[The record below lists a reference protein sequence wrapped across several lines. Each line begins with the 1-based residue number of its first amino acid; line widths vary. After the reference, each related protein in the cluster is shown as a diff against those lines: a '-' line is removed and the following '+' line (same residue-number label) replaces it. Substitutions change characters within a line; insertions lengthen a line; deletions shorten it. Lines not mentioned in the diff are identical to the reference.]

1 MHQGVPL
8 AGQRSPAAG
17 GRLRWGFETTSKQRR
32 LVTDK
37 SMLRQ
42 VYLRPIV
49 PLLISLISGIGLGS
63 RFPGHKAGL
72 LVLVVCGAVLTGIS
86 IRHKKAAAWAPIIL
100 FALLGYASI
109 QPWVSPNLS
118 PNHIQHFSDEIR
130 WQVAGVVDSHPTEF
144 KYIKRFV
151 VRADTLSH
159 KKESHRVTGKIRV
172 TVRGSSPAF
181 AKEDR
186 VVFRS
191 RLRAIRNFNN
201 PGGFNYQRYMTF
213 KGIWRTAYTKGDR
226 LEVVQKKGSKDLP
239 QQLYQARRALA
250 ALIERAGNGSSAGV
264 LKALIIGD
272 RAAIPSKLRDTF
284 NRAGVGHVL
293 AISGLHIGIV
303 ATVAFFFFQKLL
315 CFVKPFLW
323 RAWTRKAAAIFS
335 LVPVCIYGLISGMSP
350 STQRAV
356 IMVTAFLMTFLV
368 ERERDGVNT
377 LALAAF
383 IILIVYPPSVFSISF
398 QLSFMAV
405 LSILYGLY
413 CTHRALPTRG
423 VSTKTGL
430 RFQLPR
436 KLFTFFLVSFF
447 AICGTLPLVMFYF
460 NQISV
465 VGLLA
470 NAVVVPL
477 VGFFVIPCG
486 LLALFIYPISSQIA
500 YGCVQICIFVLD
512 YGLVVIKF
520 FADLPFAAFKTI
532 TPSFFEI
539 VCYYILGGFL
549 LNLLRAKL
557 NPTDLQGGLSARSD
571 HVVSPTRMRGGGR
584 GQRLSRFFS
593 SITLTIRD
601 MAAGFRKKRG
611 AIVAIAVVVALA
623 GDAGYWLYQ
632 RFWRDE
638 LRVTYL
644 DVGQGSAA
652 LLELPGGYTA
662 LIDGGG
668 FSDNSVFDIGARVIA
683 PFLWRNK
690 IQTIDTLILSH
701 PSSDHLNGLIFIA
714 RHFNVQTIWT
724 NGESKT
730 TLGYKRLR
738 EIVAG
743 KHLNR
748 PAFKQM
754 PRKQLINGVEFLF
767 LYPPADFLDKKKN
780 GQKWRNAN
788 NNSLVIKVSFGGVS
802 FLFPGDIMA
811 VAEKE
816 LVRLAGADLACDV
829 LLVPHHGSRSSSSRP
844 FLLKVK
850 PDVAVISAGWKN
862 RFRFPHATVLEAY
875 QKRGCR
881 ILRTDRN
888 GAVILT
894 TDGKRLAAKSVFSTV
909 DPP

>member
-1 MHQGVPL
+1 
-8 AGQRSPAAG
+8 
-17 GRLRWGFETTSKQRR
+17 
-32 LVTDK
+32 
-37 SMLRQ
+37 MLRQ

-49 PLLISLISGIGLGS
+49 PLLISLVSGIGLGS

-72 LVLVVCGAVLTGIS
+72 LVLVVGGAVLIGIS
-86 IRHKKAAAWAPIIL
+86 IRRKKAAAWAPIIL
-100 FALLGYASI
+100 FVLLGYASI
-109 QPWVSPNLS
+109 QPWVSPNLP
-118 PNHIQHFSDEIR
+118 PNHIQHFSDEIH
-130 WQVAGVVDSHPTEF
+130 WQVAGVVNSHPVEF
-144 KYIKRFV
+144 KYLKRFV
-151 VRADTLSH
+151 LRAETLSH
-159 KKESHRVTGKIRV
+159 KKESHRVSGKIRV
-172 TVRGSSPAF
+172 TVRGPSPAF
-181 AKEDR
+181 AKGDR

-191 RLRAIRNFNN
+191 RIRAIRNFNN

-226 LEVVQKKGSKDLP
+226 LGVVQKKGSKDLP
-239 QQLYQARRALA
+239 QQFYRARRALA
-250 ALIERAGNGSSAGV
+250 ALIERAGKGSSAGV

-272 RAAIPSKLRDTF
+272 REAIPSKLRDTF
-284 NRAGVGHVL
+284 NRAGVGHIL

-323 RAWTRKAAAIFS
+323 RAWTRKGAAILS

-405 LSILYGLY
+405 LSILYGLS
-413 CTHRALPTRG
+413 CTHQVLPIRS
-423 VSTKTGL
+423 VSTKTGF
-430 RFQLPR
+430 RFQLSR
-436 KLFTFFLVSFF
+436 KLLTFFLVSFF

-465 VGLLA
+465 IGLLA

-539 VCYYILGGFL
+539 LCYYILGGCL
-549 LNLLRAKL
+549 LSLLRAKL
-557 NPTDLQGGLSARSD
+557 NPTDLQGDLSARSA
-571 HVVSPTRMRGGGR
+571 HVSSST
-584 GQRLSRFFS
+584 RFFS
-593 SITLTIRD
+593 RLTVTIRD
-601 MAAGFRKKRG
+601 MTAGFRKKRG
-611 AIVAIAVVVALA
+611 VIVAIAVVAALA
-623 GDAGYWLYQ
+623 GDTGYWLYQ

-644 DVGQGSAA
+644 DVGQGNAA

-701 PSSDHLNGLIFIA
+701 PNSDHLNGLIFIA
-714 RHFNVQTIWT
+714 RHFNVKNIWT

-738 EIVAG
+738 KIVAG
-743 KHLNR
+743 KHLNQ

-767 LYPPADFLDKKKN
+767 LYPPADFLDKKKK

-850 PDVAVISAGWKN
+850 PEVAVISAGWKN

-888 GAVILT
+888 GAIIFT
-894 TDGKRLAAKSVFSTV
+894 TDGNRLRAQPFIAAADS
-909 DPP
+909 P

>member
-1 MHQGVPL
+1 
-8 AGQRSPAAG
+8 
-17 GRLRWGFETTSKQRR
+17 
-32 LVTDK
+32 
-37 SMLRQ
+37 MLRQ
-42 VYLRPIV
+42 VYSRPIV
-49 PLLISLISGIGLGS
+49 PLLISLISGIVLGS
-63 RFPGHKAGL
+63 RFPGYKAVL
-72 LVLVVCGAVLTGIS
+72 LVLFVYGAVLTGIS
-86 IRHKKAAAWAPIIL
+86 VRRNQAAAWAPIIL

-118 PNHIQHFSDEIR
+118 PNHIQHFSDESR
-130 WQVAGVVDSHPTEF
+130 WQVTGIVDSHPVEF
-144 KYIKRFV
+144 KYLKRFV
-151 VRADTLSH
+151 LRADTLSH

-172 TVRGSSPAF
+172 TVRGPSPAF
-181 AKEDR
+181 AKGDR
-186 VVFRS
+186 VEFRS

-239 QQLYQARRALA
+239 QQLYDARRALA

-284 NRAGVGHVL
+284 NRAGVGHIL

-303 ATVAFFFFQKLL
+303 ATVAFFFFEKLL

-323 RAWTRKAAAIFS
+323 RAWTRKGAAILS
-335 LVPVCIYGLISGMSP
+335 LVPVWIYGLISGMSP

-368 ERERDGVNT
+368 ERERDGVNI

-405 LSILYGLY
+405 LSILYGLSR
-413 CTHRALPTRG
+413 TQQARPIRK
-423 VSTKTGL
+423 VSTKSGF

-436 KLFTFFLVSFF
+436 KLFTFFVVSFF

-465 VGLLA
+465 IGLLA
-470 NAVVVPL
+470 NAVIVPL

-532 TPSFFEI
+532 TPSIFEI
-539 VCYYILGGFL
+539 VCYYILGAVL
-549 LNLLRAKL
+549 LNFLRAKL
-557 NPTDLQGGLSARSD
+557 NPTDLQGDLSARPD
-571 HVVSPTRMRGGGR
+571 QVATRTRMWHGGR

-593 SITLTIRD
+593 SISITTRD
-601 MAAGFRKKRG
+601 WTAGFRKKRDV
-611 AIVAIAVVVALA
+611 IVAIVVILALA

-632 RFWRDE
+632 RFWHGD

-644 DVGQGSAA
+644 DVGQGNAA
-652 LLELPGGYTA
+652 LLELPGGSTA

-668 FSDNSVFDIGARVIA
+668 FSDNSVFDMGARVIA

-690 IQTIDTLILSH
+690 IRTIDTLILSH
-701 PSSDHLNGLIFIA
+701 PNSDHLNGLIFIA
-714 RHFNVQTIWT
+714 QHFNVKTIWT

-738 EIVAG
+738 KVVAE
-743 KHLNR
+743 KHLYQ
-748 PAFKQM
+748 PDFKQL

-767 LYPPADFLDKKKN
+767 LYPPADFLDKRKA

-788 NNSLVIKVSFGGVS
+788 NNSLVIKVSFGRVS
-802 FLFPGDIMA
+802 FLFPGDVTA
-811 VAEKE
+811 EAEKE
-816 LVRLAGADLACDV
+816 LVRLSGADLACDV
-829 LLVPHHGSRSSSSRP
+829 LLVPHHGSRTSSSRP
-844 FLLKVK
+844 FLSKVK

-888 GAVILT
+888 GAIELK
-894 TDGKRLAAKSVFSTV
+894 TDGARLIAQTFISAAA
-909 DPP
+909 PQ

>member
-1 MHQGVPL
+1 
-8 AGQRSPAAG
+8 
-17 GRLRWGFETTSKQRR
+17 
-32 LVTDK
+32 
-37 SMLRQ
+37 MLRQ

-63 RFPGHKAGL
+63 RFPGHKTGL
-72 LVLVVCGAVLTGIS
+72 LVLVVGGAVLTGIS
-86 IRHKKAAAWAPIIL
+86 IRRKKAAAWAPIIL

-118 PNHIQHFSDEIR
+118 PSHIQHFSDEIH
-130 WQVAGVVDSHPTEF
+130 WQVAGVVNSHPVEF
-144 KYIKRFV
+144 KYLKRFV
-151 VRADTLSH
+151 LRAETLSH
-159 KKESHRVTGKIRV
+159 KKESHRVSGKIRV
-172 TVRGSSPAF
+172 TVRGPSPAF
-181 AKEDR
+181 AKGDR

-191 RLRAIRNFNN
+191 RIRAIRNFNN

-226 LEVVQKKGSKDLP
+226 LGVVQKKGSKDLP
-239 QQLYQARRALA
+239 QQFYQARRALA
-250 ALIERAGNGSSAGV
+250 ALIERAGKGSSAKV

-272 RAAIPSKLRDTF
+272 REAIPSKLRDTF
-284 NRAGVGHVL
+284 NRAGVGHIL

-323 RAWTRKAAAIFS
+323 RAWTRKGAAILS

-405 LSILYGLY
+405 LSILYGLS
-413 CTHRALPTRG
+413 CTHQVLPIRS
-423 VSTKTGL
+423 VSTKTGF
-430 RFQLPR
+430 RFQLSR
-436 KLFTFFLVSFF
+436 KLLTFFLVSFF

-465 VGLLA
+465 IGLLA

-539 VCYYILGGFL
+539 LCYYILGGCL
-549 LNLLRAKL
+549 LSLLRAKL
-557 NPTDLQGGLSARSD
+557 NPTDLQGDLSARSA
-571 HVVSPTRMRGGGR
+571 HVSSST
-584 GQRLSRFFS
+584 RFFS
-593 SITLTIRD
+593 RLTVTIRD
-601 MAAGFRKKRG
+601 MTAGFRKKRG
-611 AIVAIAVVVALA
+611 VIVAIAVVAALA
-623 GDAGYWLYQ
+623 GDTGYWLYQ

-644 DVGQGSAA
+644 DVGQGNAA

-701 PSSDHLNGLIFIA
+701 PNSDHLNGLIFIA
-714 RHFNVQTIWT
+714 RHFNVKNIWT

-738 EIVAG
+738 KIVAG
-743 KHLNR
+743 KHLNQ

-767 LYPPADFLDKKKN
+767 LYPPADFLDKKKK

-888 GAVILT
+888 GAIIFT
-894 TDGKRLAAKSVFSTV
+894 TDGNRLRAQPFIAAADS
-909 DPP
+909 P

>member
-1 MHQGVPL
+1 VL
-8 AGQRSPAAG
+8 ASKK
-17 GRLRWGFETTSKQRR
+17 TTNHRQ
-32 LVTDK
+32 LTTDK
-37 SMLRQ
+37 TMLRQ

-49 PLLISLISGIGLGS
+49 PLLISLISGIVWGS
-63 RFPGHKAGL
+63 RFPGHEVGL
-72 LVLVVCGAVLTGIS
+72 L
-86 IRHKKAAAWAPIIL
+86 
-100 FALLGYASI
+100 
-109 QPWVSPNLS
+109 
-118 PNHIQHFSDEIR
+118 
-130 WQVAGVVDSHPTEF
+130 VAGVVDSHPVEF
-144 KYIKRFV
+144 KYLKRFV
-151 VRADTLSH
+151 LRADTLSR

-172 TVRGSSPAF
+172 TVRGPSPAF
-181 AKEDR
+181 AKGDR

-201 PGGFNYQRYMTF
+201 PGGFNYQRYMIF
-213 KGIWRTAYTKGDR
+213 KGIWRTAYTKGSR
-226 LEVVQKKGSKDLP
+226 LEVVQKKDSKDLP
-239 QQLYQARRALA
+239 QQLYDARRALA
-250 ALIERAGNGSSAGV
+250 ALIERAGNDSSAGV

-284 NRAGVGHVL
+284 NRAGVGHIL

-315 CFVKPFLW
+315 CFVRPFLW
-323 RAWTRKAAAIFS
+323 RAWTHKGAAILS

-383 IILIVYPPSVFSISF
+383 IILIVYPPAVFSISF

-405 LSILYGLY
+405 LSILYGLSR
-413 CTHRALPTRG
+413 THQALPIRG
-423 VSTKTGL
+423 AGTKTGF

-465 VGLLA
+465 IGLLA

-500 YGCVQICIFVLD
+500 FGCVQICIFVLD

-539 VCYYILGGFL
+539 VCYYILGGIL

-557 NPTDLQGGLSARSD
+557 NPTD
-571 HVVSPTRMRGGGR
+571 
-584 GQRLSRFFS
+584 
-593 SITLTIRD
+593 SITIRN
-601 MAAGFRKKRG
+601 MTAGFRKKIG
-611 AIVAIAVVVALA
+611 AIVAIVVIVAFA

-644 DVGQGSAA
+644 DVGQGNAA
-652 LLELPGGYTA
+652 LLELPGGHTA

-668 FSDNSVFDIGARVIA
+668 FSDNSVFDMGARVIA

-690 IQTIDTLILSH
+690 IRTIDTLILSH
-701 PSSDHLNGLIFIA
+701 PNSDHLNGLIFIA
-714 RHFNVQTIWT
+714 RHFNVKTIWT

-738 EIVAG
+738 EIVAE
-743 KHLNR
+743 KHLNL
-748 PAFKQM
+748 PVFKQM
-754 PRKQLINGVEFLF
+754 PRKRLINGVEFLF
-767 LYPPADFLDKKKN
+767 LYPPADFLDKKKD

-788 NNSLVIKVSFGGVS
+788 NNSLVIKVSFGRVS

-811 VAEKE
+811 EAENE
-816 LVRLAGADLACDV
+816 LVRLSGADLACDV
-829 LLVPHHGSRSSSSRP
+829 LLVPHHGSRSSSSQP
-844 FLLKVK
+844 FLSKVK

-862 RFRFPHATVLEAY
+862 RFQFPHATVLEAY

-888 GAVILT
+888 GAIEIK
-894 TDGKRLAAKSVFSTV
+894 TDGNRLIAQSFISAV
-909 DPP
+909 DPL

>member
-1 MHQGVPL
+1 
-8 AGQRSPAAG
+8 
-17 GRLRWGFETTSKQRR
+17 
-32 LVTDK
+32 
-37 SMLRQ
+37 
-42 VYLRPIV
+42 
-49 PLLISLISGIGLGS
+49 
-63 RFPGHKAGL
+63 
-72 LVLVVCGAVLTGIS
+72 
-86 IRHKKAAAWAPIIL
+86 
-100 FALLGYASI
+100 
-109 QPWVSPNLS
+109 
-118 PNHIQHFSDEIR
+118 
-130 WQVAGVVDSHPTEF
+130 
-144 KYIKRFV
+144 
-151 VRADTLSH
+151 
-159 KKESHRVTGKIRV
+159 
-172 TVRGSSPAF
+172 
-181 AKEDR
+181 
-186 VVFRS
+186 
-191 RLRAIRNFNN
+191 
-201 PGGFNYQRYMTF
+201 TF
-213 KGIWRTAYTKGDR
+213 KGIWRTAYTKGSR
-226 LEVVQKKGSKDLP
+226 LEVIQKKGSKDLP
-239 QQLYQARRALA
+239 QRLYNARRALA

-272 RAAIPSKLRDTF
+272 RAAIPSKLRDRF
-284 NRAGVGHVL
+284 NRAGVGHIL

-377 LALAAF
+377 LGLAAF

-405 LSILYGLY
+405 LSILYGLSR
-413 CTHRALPTRG
+413 TQQALPIGGVITKRG
-423 VSTKTGL
+423 F
-430 RFQLPR
+430 RFQLLR

-465 VGLLA
+465 IGLLA
-470 NAVVVPL
+470 NAVIVPL

-512 YGLVVIKF
+512 YGLVVINF

-532 TPSFFEI
+532 TPSVFEI
-539 VCYYILGGFL
+539 VCYYILGGVL
-549 LNLLRAKL
+549 LNALRAKL
-557 NPTDLQGGLSARSD
+557 NPAERHDVLSARPD
-571 HVVSPTRMRGGGR
+571 QAATRTWMRRGGR
-584 GQRLSRFFS
+584 GQRLSWFFS
-593 SITLTIRD
+593 AITITIRN
-601 MAAGFRKKRG
+601 MAAGFRKKSS
-611 AIVAIAVVVALA
+611 AIVAIVVIVALTA
-623 GDAGYWLYQ
+623 DAGYWLYQ

-644 DVGQGSAA
+644 DVGQGNAA

-668 FSDNSVFDIGARVIA
+668 FSDNSVFDMGARVIA
-683 PFLWRNK
+683 PFLWRHK
-690 IQTIDTLILSH
+690 IRTIDTLVLSH
-701 PSSDHLNGLIFIA
+701 PNSDHLNGLIFIA
-714 RHFNVQTIWT
+714 QHFNVKTIWT
-724 NGESKT
+724 NGESRT

-738 EIVAG
+738 KIVAA
-743 KHLNR
+743 KHLNL

-754 PRKQLINGVEFLF
+754 PRKQLINGVKFLF
-767 LYPPADFLDKKKN
+767 LYPPADFLDKKRA
-780 GQKWRNAN
+780 GQKWRNTN
-788 NNSLVIKVSFGGVS
+788 NNSLVTKVSFGGVS
-802 FLFPGDIMA
+802 FLFPGDITA
-811 VAEKE
+811 RAEKE
-816 LVRLAGADLACDV
+816 LTRLAGADLACDV

-844 FLLKVK
+844 FLSKVK

-862 RFRFPHATVLEAY
+862 RFRFPHSTVLEAY

-888 GAVILT
+888 GAIIFT
-894 TDGKRLAAKSVFSTV
+894 TDGKRLSAKSFFST
-909 DPP
+909 D

>member
-1 MHQGVPL
+1 
-8 AGQRSPAAG
+8 
-17 GRLRWGFETTSKQRR
+17 
-32 LVTDK
+32 
-37 SMLRQ
+37 MLRQ

-49 PLLISLISGIGLGS
+49 PLLIALISGIILGS
-63 RFPGHKAGL
+63 RFPGHTAGL
-72 LVLVVCGAVLTGIS
+72 LVLVVCAAVLTGIS
-86 IRHKKAAAWAPIIL
+86 IKRNQAAAWAPIIL
-100 FALLGYASI
+100 FALLGYASL
-109 QPWVSPNLS
+109 QPWVSPNFS
-118 PNHIQHFSDEIR
+118 PNHIQHFSDESR
-130 WQVAGVVDSHPTEF
+130 WQIAGVVDSDPVES
-144 KYIKRFV
+144 KYLKRFV
-151 VRADTLSH
+151 LRADALSRQ
-159 KKESHRVTGKIRV
+159 KEFHRVTGKIRV
-172 TVRGSSPAF
+172 TVTDPGPAF
-181 AKEDR
+181 AKGDR

-191 RLRAIRNFNN
+191 RLRAIRNLNN
-201 PGGFNYQRYMTF
+201 PGGFNYQRYMAF
-213 KGIWRTAYTKGDR
+213 KGIWRTAYTQGNR
-226 LEVVQKKGSKDLP
+226 LEVVQKKGSKGLP
-239 QQLYQARRALA
+239 QQLYGARRALA
-250 ALIERAGNGSSAGV
+250 ALIDRAGNGSSAAV

-284 NRAGVGHVL
+284 NRAGVGHIL

-323 RAWTRKAAAIFS
+323 RAWTRKGAAIFS

-350 STQRAV
+350 STQRAL

-368 ERERDGVNT
+368 ERERDAFNI

-405 LSILYGLY
+405 LSILYGLSR
-413 CTHRALPTRG
+413 THRALPIG
-423 VSTKTGL
+423 SVITKSAFRL
-430 RFQLPR
+430 QLLR

-470 NAVVVPL
+470 NAVIVPL

-532 TPSFFEI
+532 TPSVFEI
-539 VCYYILGGFL
+539 VCYYILGGVL
-549 LNLLRAKL
+549 LNALRAKL
-557 NPTDLQGGLSARSD
+557 NPTERQGDVSARPD
-571 HVVSPTRMRGGGR
+571 QVATRTRMRGGA
-584 GQRLSRFFS
+584 
-593 SITLTIRD
+593 RD
-601 MAAGFRKKRG
+601 MKAGFRKKRD
-611 AIVAIAVVVALA
+611 AIVAIVVIVALA
-623 GDAGYWLYQ
+623 GDAGYWLYK
-632 RFWRDE
+632 RFWHDD

-644 DVGQGSAA
+644 DVGQGNAA

-668 FSDNSVFDIGARVIA
+668 YSDNSVFDMGARVIA
-683 PFLWRNK
+683 PFLWRHK
-690 IQTIDTLILSH
+690 IRTIDTLILSH
-701 PSSDHLNGLIFIA
+701 PNSDHLNGLIFIA
-714 RHFNVQTIWT
+714 QHFNVKTIWT

-738 EIVAG
+738 KIVAA
-743 KHLNR
+743 KHLNL

-767 LYPPADFLDKKKN
+767 LYPPADFLDKKRA
-780 GQKWRNAN
+780 GQKWRNTN
-788 NNSLVIKVSFGGVS
+788 NNSLVIKVSFGRVS
-802 FLFPGDIMA
+802 FLFPGDITA
-811 VAEKE
+811 EAEKE
-816 LVRLAGADLACDV
+816 LVRLSGADLACDV
-829 LLVPHHGSRSSSSRP
+829 LLVPHHGSRTSSSRI
-844 FLLKVK
+844 FLSEVK

-862 RFRFPHATVLEAY
+862 RFRFPHATVLDAY
-875 QKRGCR
+875 RKRGCR
-881 ILRTDRN
+881 ILRTDHN
-888 GAVILT
+888 GAIIFT
-894 TDGKRLAAKSVFSTV
+894 TDGNRLRAQPFITAADS
-909 DPP
+909 P